1 MSVYLEGV
9 LALMGINI
17 LMALSV
23 YAIFT
28 TDQLSLG
35 NAGFMAIGAYT
46 SAYLTV
52 KSGMPIFPAIVIGAL
67 TASLSGMVIGI
78 PALRL
83 KGMYLVM
90 ATLGF
95 AEVVRTFFLNFEPTG
110 GAYGFRGPSGATLPM
125 IGGWVLV
132 SMVFF
137 WLLGRSRL
145 GRSLDAVQ
153 DNEEVA
159 STIGLNVM
167 LLKVGVFCLGA
178 FIAGVAGGLYAHYM
192 FYIESNNFNFLV
204 SAMAVLF
211 VILGGKNTFWGAVVG
226 AVIFSVLPE
235 LLRFMGGWRLSL
247 YGAVLVI
254 MMIFR
259 PPGII
264 TRQMVRDAG
273 EWSQRIFRKASIGDA
288 GN

>member
-52 KSGMPIFPAIVIGAL
+52 KSGVPIFPAVLIGAV
-67 TASLSGMVIGI
+67 TASLSGVVIGI

-125 IGGWVLV
+125 IWGWVLV
-132 SMVFF
+132 FLVFF
-137 WLLGRSRL
+137 SLLGRSRL

-159 STIGLNVM
+159 STMGLNVM

-247 YGAVLVI
+247 YGAVLVV

-259 PPGII
+259 PSGII
-264 TRQMVRDAG
+264 TRQMARDAG
-273 EWSQRIFRKASIGDA
+273 EWSRRIFRKASYGDA

>member
-23 YAIFT
+23 YAILT

-52 KSGMPIFPAIVIGAL
+52 KSGVPIFPAIIIGAVA
-67 TASLSGMVIGI
+67 ASAFGIIIGV

-95 AEVVRTFFLNFEPTG
+95 AEMVRTFFLNFEPTG
-110 GAYGFRGPSGATLPM
+110 GAYGFRGPSGTTLNM
-125 IGGWVLV
+125 IYGWVLV
-132 SMVFF
+132 FLVFF

-153 DNEEVA
+153 DDEEVA
-159 STIGLNVM
+159 RTMGLDVT

-192 FYIESNNFNFLV
+192 FYIESNNFNFLI

-226 AVIFSVLPE
+226 AIIFSVLPE
-235 LLRFMGGWRLSL
+235 TLRFMKDWRLSL
-247 YGAVLVI
+247 YGALLVS

-259 PPGII
+259 PSGII
-264 TRQMVRDAG
+264 TKQMVRAFADQS
-273 EWSQRIFRKASIGDA
+273 EKILRRRND
-288 GN
+288 

>member
-52 KSGMPIFPAIVIGAL
+52 KSGVPILPAIVIGAL
-67 TASLSGMVIGI
+67 TASLSGLFIGI

-125 IGGWVLV
+125 IGGWVLAF
-132 SMVFF
+132 MVFF
-137 WLLGRSRL
+137 WLLSRSRL
-145 GRSLDAVQ
+145 GCSLDAVQ

-159 STIGLNVM
+159 STLGLNVT

-204 SAMAVLF
+204 SVMAVLF

-247 YGAVLVI
+247 YGAVLVV
-254 MMIFR
+254 MLIFR
-259 PPGII
+259 PSGIV
-264 TRQMVRDAG
+264 TRQMVRDAE
-273 EWSQRIFRKASIGDA
+273 EWSHGVFWKAGS
-288 GN
+288 

>member
-52 KSGMPIFPAIVIGAL
+52 KSGVPIFPAILIGAL
-67 TASLSGMVIGI
+67 TASVSGVIIGI

-110 GAYGFRGPSGATLPM
+110 GAYGFRGPYGATLTM
-125 IGGWVLV
+125 ILGWVLV
-132 SMVFF
+132 CMIFF

-145 GRSLDAVQ
+145 GRSLNAVQ

-159 STIGLNVM
+159 NTMGLNVT

-226 AVIFSVLPE
+226 AVIFSILPE

-247 YGAVLVI
+247 YGAVLVV

-259 PPGII
+259 PSGII
-264 TRQMVRDAG
+264 TQQMVRNAG
-273 EWSQRIFRKASIGDA
+273 EWSQRIFRKASLGDA

>member
-23 YAIFT
+23 YAILT

-52 KSGMPIFPAIVIGAL
+52 KSGVPIFPAILIGAVA
-67 TASLSGMVIGI
+67 ASFFGIIIGV

-110 GAYGFRGPSGATLPM
+110 GAYGFRGPSGATLNM
-125 IGGWVLV
+125 IYGWVLV
-132 SMVFF
+132 FMVFF

-153 DNEEVA
+153 DDEEVA
-159 STIGLNVM
+159 RTMGLNVT

-192 FYIESNNFNFLV
+192 FYIESNNFNFLI

-211 VILGGKNTFWGAVVG
+211 VILGGKNTFWGALVG

-235 LLRFMGGWRLSL
+235 TLRFMKDWRLSL
-247 YGAVLVI
+247 YGALLVS

-259 PPGII
+259 PSGII
-264 TRQMVRDAG
+264 TKQMVRAFADQSG
-273 EWSQRIFRKASIGDA
+273 KIFGK
-288 GN
+288 GNS